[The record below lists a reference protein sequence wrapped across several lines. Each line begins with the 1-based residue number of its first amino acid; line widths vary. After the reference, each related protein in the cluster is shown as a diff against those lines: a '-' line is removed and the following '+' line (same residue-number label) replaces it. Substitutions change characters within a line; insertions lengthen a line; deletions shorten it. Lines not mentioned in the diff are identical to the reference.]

1 MHAMQARARLSS
13 IGLLA
18 LVPFQPSAVTAINA
32 SIAQVPLSSQAA
44 SQHRCS
50 TALTKTIALASVYPV
65 CLTLATAA
73 VSAQTLL
80 QNAHQQ
86 SSCLIHIEQLIF

>member
-1 MHAMQARARLSS
+1 MHALQARARLSS

-32 SIAQVPLSSQAA
+32 SIAQVPLSSQAT
-44 SQHRCS
+44 SCS
-50 TALTKTIALASVYPV
+50 TALTKTVALASVYPV

-73 VSAQTLL
+73 ACVQALL

-86 SSCLIHIEQLIF
+86 SSFLIHIEELTF